1 MSTMGLVT
9 SLGSAFGAREKSP
22 AATAESVFETRQLR
36 RTGITPSTSVR
47 SSRMNFISSDASS
60 DMMSPM
66 VAVARRLLFVRM
78 LRADTMLFEP
88 VLGMERTE
96 IRSAWL
102 ARRVRLVLLRLI
114 MVDVSGF
121 RTDPMIEGVTSENAL
136 FSS

>member
-1 MSTMGLVT
+1 M
-9 SLGSAFGAREKSP
+9 
-22 AATAESVFETRQLR
+22 
-36 RTGITPSTSVR
+36 
-47 SSRMNFISSDASS
+47 
-60 DMMSPM
+60 
-66 VAVARRLLFVRM
+66 RM
-78 LRADTMLFEP
+78 LRAETMLFEP